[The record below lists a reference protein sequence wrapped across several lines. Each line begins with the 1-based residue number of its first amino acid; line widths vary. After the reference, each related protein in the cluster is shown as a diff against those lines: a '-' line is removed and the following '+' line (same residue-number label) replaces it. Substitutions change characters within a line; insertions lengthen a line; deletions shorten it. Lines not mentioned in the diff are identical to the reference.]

1 MQIQQRDLG
10 FIEFVI
16 LMALLTSLA
25 AMSIDA
31 MLPALSVIAHDLGA
45 ENNEQQYVVSA
56 FLLSF
61 GIAQIIFGPLSDSF
75 GRKPVIYLGIGI
87 YLVGSIIC
95 IFAGDFY
102 DIVLGRAIQGFGA
115 GGPRVTIIALIRD
128 KYKGNDMARVMSL
141 IMMVFILAPIL
152 APTIGQG
159 ILLVGEWQAIFIF
172 LIVLALLSGIWLGV
186 RQPETLH
193 DEYRHPFSLVRI
205 ISAVSEILCIR
216 ASIGYTLMSGIM
228 FSAFFG
234 YLSSAQQVFQ
244 VTYQLGE
251 LFPLYFAI
259 LASGLG
265 LASYFNSKLVHK
277 FGMRRLCKTALVSIS
292 GLTIVFV
299 CLVYAMSGIPPFYLF
314 MFFMVPT
321 FFCFGILVSNFVTLA
336 MEPLAHIAGVGAS
349 VVGSISSLVAVPLGA
364 IIGQQFDGTVLPLIS
379 GFALFSIITL
389 MLMYW
394 VERSIIP
401 S

>member
-1 MQIQQRDLG
+1 MQNQQRDIG

-31 MLPALSVIAHDLGA
+31 MLPALSEIAHDLGA

-56 FLLSF
+56 FLISF

-95 IFAGDFY
+95 IFAGSFY

-115 GGPRVTIIALIRD
+115 GGPRVTIIALVRD
-128 KYKGNDMARVMSL
+128 KYKGKDMARVMSL

-159 ILLVGEWQAIFIF
+159 ILLVGKWQAIFFF
-172 LIVLALLSGIWLGV
+172 LIVLALLSGIWLGI
-186 RQPETLH
+186 RQPETLYE
-193 DEYRHPFSLVRI
+193 EYRHPFSLARI
-205 ISAVSEILCIR
+205 ILAVSEIFCIR
-216 ASIGYTLMSGIM
+216 ASIGYTLMSGLM

-265 LASYFNSKLVHK
+265 LASYLNSKLVHK
-277 FGMRRLCKTALVSIS
+277 FGMRRLCKTASVSIS
-292 GLTIVFV
+292 GLTFIFV
-299 CLVYAMSGIPPFYLF
+299 CFVNAMNGIPPFYLF
-314 MFFMVPT
+314 MLFMVPT

-364 IIGQQFDGTVLPLIS
+364 IIGQQFDGTVFPLIS
-379 GFALFSIITL
+379 GFAVFSIITL
-389 MLMYW
+389 MLLYW

>member
-1 MQIQQRDLG
+1 MQTQQRNTG

-61 GIAQIIFGPLSDSF
+61 GIAQMIFGPLSDSF

-95 IFAGDFY
+95 IFAGDLY

-193 DEYRHPFSLVRI
+193 DEYRHPFSLARI
-205 ISAVSEILCIR
+205 ISAVSEIFCIR

-379 GFALFSIITL
+379 GFAVFSIITL

-394 VERSIIP
+394 VESSIIP

>member
-1 MQIQQRDLG
+1 
-10 FIEFVI
+10 
-16 LMALLTSLA
+16 
-25 AMSIDA
+25 
-31 MLPALSVIAHDLGA
+31 
-45 ENNEQQYVVSA
+45 
-56 FLLSF
+56 
-61 GIAQIIFGPLSDSF
+61 
-75 GRKPVIYLGIGI
+75 
-87 YLVGSIIC
+87 LVGSIIC

-128 KYKGNDMARVMSL
+128 KYRGNDMARVMSL
-141 IMMVFILAPIL
+141 IMMVFILAPVL

-159 ILLVGEWQAIFIF
+159 ILLVGEWQDIFVF
-172 LIVLALLSGIWLGV
+172 LIVLAMLSVIWLGV

-193 DEYRHPFSLVRI
+193 KENRHPFSLARI
-205 ISAVSEILCIR
+205 FLAVSEIFCIR
-216 ASIGYTLMSGIM
+216 ASIGYTLMSGLM

-265 LASYFNSKLVHK
+265 LASYLNSKLVHK
-277 FGMRRLCKTALVSIS
+277 FGMRCLCKTASVAIS
-292 GLTIVFV
+292 SLTVLFV
-299 CLVYAMSGIPPFYLF
+299 CFVYTTSGIPPFYLF
-314 MFFMVPT
+314 MVFMLPI
-321 FFCFGILVSNFVTLA
+321 FFCFGVLVSNFVTLA

-349 VVGSISSLVAVPLGA
+349 VVGSISSLIAVPLGA
-364 IIGQQFDGTVLPLIS
+364 IIGQQYDGTVFPLIF
-379 GFALFSIITL
+379 GFAVFSIITL

-394 VERSIIP
+394 VEHPRTS

>member
-31 MLPALSVIAHDLGA
+31 ILPALSVIAHDLGA

-61 GIAQIIFGPLSDSF
+61 GIAQMIFGPLSDSF

-95 IFAGDFY
+95 IFAGDLY

-186 RQPETLH
+186 VL
-193 DEYRHPFSLVRI
+193 
-205 ISAVSEILCIR
+205 
-216 ASIGYTLMSGIM
+216 
-228 FSAFFG
+228 FF
-234 YLSSAQQVFQ
+234 
-244 VTYQLGE
+244 
-251 LFPLYFAI
+251 
-259 LASGLG
+259 
-265 LASYFNSKLVHK
+265 H
-277 FGMRRLCKTALVSIS
+277 
-292 GLTIVFV
+292 
-299 CLVYAMSGIPPFYLF
+299 
-314 MFFMVPT
+314 
-321 FFCFGILVSNFVTLA
+321 
-336 MEPLAHIAGVGAS
+336 
-349 VVGSISSLVAVPLGA
+349 
-364 IIGQQFDGTVLPLIS
+364 
-379 GFALFSIITL
+379 
-389 MLMYW
+389 
-394 VERSIIP
+394 
-401 S
+401 

>member
-1 MQIQQRDLG
+1 MQSQQSG
-10 FIEFVI
+10 PEFIEFVV

-31 MLPALSVIAHDLGA
+31 MLPALTVIAHDLGA

-61 GIAQIIFGPLSDSF
+61 GIAQMISGPMSDSF
-75 GRKPVIYLGIGI
+75 GRKPIIYLGIAV

-95 IFAGDFY
+95 IFAGDFS
-102 DIVLGRAIQGFGA
+102 DIIMGRAIQGFGA

-159 ILLVGEWQAIFIF
+159 ILLVSEWQAIFAF
-172 LIVLALLSGIWLGV
+172 LIILALLSVIWLGL

-193 DEYRHPFSLVRI
+193 KENRHPFSLVRI
-205 ISAVSEILCIR
+205 VLAVSEIFCIR
-216 ASIGYTLMSGIM
+216 ASIGYTLMSGLM

-244 VTYQLGE
+244 VTYQLGD
-251 LFPLYFAI
+251 LFPLFFAI

-265 LASYFNSKLVHK
+265 IASYFNSRLVHK
-277 FGMRRLCKTALVSIS
+277 FGMRCLCKTASISIS

-314 MFFMVPT
+314 MIFMVPT

-364 IIGQQFDGTVLPLIS
+364 IIGQQFDGTILPLIS

-394 VERSIIP
+394 VERSITP

>member
-1 MQIQQRDLG
+1 MQSQQSG
-10 FIEFVI
+10 PEFIEFVV

-31 MLPALSVIAHDLGA
+31 MLPALTVIAHDLGA

-61 GIAQIIFGPLSDSF
+61 GIAQMISGPMSDSF
-75 GRKPVIYLGIGI
+75 GRKPIIYLGIAV

-95 IFAGDFY
+95 IFAGDFS
-102 DIVLGRAIQGFGA
+102 DIVMGRAIQGFGA

-159 ILLVGEWQAIFIF
+159 ILLVSEWQAIFAF
-172 LIVLALLSGIWLGV
+172 LIILALLSVIWLGV

-193 DEYRHPFSLVRI
+193 KENRHPFSLVRI
-205 ISAVSEILCIR
+205 VLAVFEIFCIR
-216 ASIGYTLMSGIM
+216 ASIGYTLMSGLM

-251 LFPLYFAI
+251 LFPLFFAI

-265 LASYFNSKLVHK
+265 IASYFNSRLVHK
-277 FGMRRLCKTALVSIS
+277 FGMRCLCKTASISIS

-314 MFFMVPT
+314 MIFMVPT

-364 IIGQQFDGTVLPLIS
+364 IIGQQFDGTILPLIS

-394 VERSIIP
+394 VERSITP